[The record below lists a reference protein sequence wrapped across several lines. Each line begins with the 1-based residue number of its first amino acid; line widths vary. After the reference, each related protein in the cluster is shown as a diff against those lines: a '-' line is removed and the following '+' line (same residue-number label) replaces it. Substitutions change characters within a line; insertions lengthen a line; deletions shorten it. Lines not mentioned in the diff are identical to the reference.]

1 MSSPPSPTPTEF
13 WGEGGIAESIWKRE
27 QEEEASWL
35 EKEDEKEKQP
45 QDLLISPTV
54 PFVLQAVRTGRA
66 RHWCFVCSKRR

>member
-27 QEEEASWL
+27 QEKEE
-35 EKEDEKEKQP
+35 EKEKQP

-54 PFVLQAVRTGRA
+54 PFVLQAVRTGGA
-66 RHWCFVCSKRR
+66 RHWCFVCNKRR